1 MKNILKK
8 TLSIKIRYIF
18 FLIFLIR
25 DSVFMAET
33 KLILKKDVEYHDIL
47 CDQFSYSKFYKMEV
61 SYKEFI
67 DDCKNLIYLLET
79 AYAGFD
85 DMCKRGFNSEI
96 FLKNCENHFQNKE
109 AINVSEISEYYYT
122 YLKKY
127 INDTHCFIES
137 TNFRKNFI
145 TSRSIFYSDLYVSKK
160 NEDFF
165 VYKSDNIDFS
175 LNSKIN
181 IPKEYLFLYP
191 SKEKNIYRVGTLADS
206 LSSIENIC
214 LYLDGNKYELKCK
227 RNLTERQQSIEDF
240 INYIEL
246 ETEKTAYISIKTFI
260 DLPKETGY
268 RDIFDKIYLDFA
280 ESGKKYRT
288 KQNVILDLRKNGGG
302 HSTYPSNFLNN
313 LVSDKKIKDFDSFD
327 SEFLMSPAIYQVMQT
342 ILKTTYSRND
352 LIYKEYSEF
361 MNLYQK
367 KYKNK
372 FLSINING
380 RKNLKSEF
388 KGKLIILIDKGTA
401 SSSELIISYAKELFR
416 KSNQLILLGE
426 NSLGCFNYGNIF
438 HYQLLNSGI
447 SISLAQFKMGNPPV
461 IEGIGYFPDY
471 WATDEDIIPA
481 IVNITEDKELFET
494 LKGI

>member
-18 FLIFLIR
+18 FLIFLIS

-33 KLILKKDVEYHDIL
+33 KLISKKDVEYHDIL

-61 SYKEFI
+61 SYKKFI

-191 SKEKNIYRVGTLADS
+191 SKGKNIYRVGTLADS
-206 LSSIENIC
+206 LSSIENIY

-280 ESGKKYRT
+280 K
-288 KQNVILDLRKNGGG
+288 
-302 HSTYPSNFLNN
+302 
-313 LVSDKKIKDFDSFD
+313 
-327 SEFLMSPAIYQVMQT
+327 
-342 ILKTTYSRND
+342 
-352 LIYKEYSEF
+352 
-361 MNLYQK
+361 
-367 KYKNK
+367 
-372 FLSINING
+372 
-380 RKNLKSEF
+380 
-388 KGKLIILIDKGTA
+388 
-401 SSSELIISYAKELFR
+401 
-416 KSNQLILLGE
+416 
-426 NSLGCFNYGNIF
+426 
-438 HYQLLNSGI
+438 
-447 SISLAQFKMGNPPV
+447 
-461 IEGIGYFPDY
+461 
-471 WATDEDIIPA
+471 
-481 IVNITEDKELFET
+481 
-494 LKGI
+494 